1 MSRNTYTTLVIFV
14 LLVCASAVSAKSTQT
29 AKRESATT
37 EQASKTTPAPA
48 HTPEWNNVRQGDPG
62 RAASPADQTSGQLR
76 FGDGKHGRI
85 AGSKTKA
92 GTVSLCCGSVDT
104 EANAGQNCA
113 KLAAGKTCAG
123 DILSCPPKC
132 EENVGEDG
140 TGGCYCP

>member
-1 MSRNTYTTLVIFV
+1 MIFV
-14 LLVCASAVSAKSTQT
+14 LLVSGSGFSS
-29 AKRESATT
+29 ESNNSATQERAT
-37 EQASKTTPAPA
+37 AEKPSKTAAIPA
-48 HTPEWNNVRQGDPG
+48 HTPEWTNARQGDPG
-62 RAASPADQTSGQLR
+62 RETKPADETSGQVR
-76 FGDGKHGRI
+76 FGDGRHGRI
-85 AGSKTKA
+85 AGAKTRP

-104 EANAGQNCA
+104 EANVGQNCA